1 LAKVQPWYPDNVSKD
16 LYFSLKETDQK
27 VPDKLLKAALIRW
40 AAEDIRQLVRMRE
53 CKPILTQLHQRGS
66 VGDDIWTRF
75 TTSEKLHQ
83 MEINELAQ
91 EANNLKPGWAQQ
103 MIQTA
108 TEVAQNESL
117 RKRISEFPSQQEEY
131 RRTYEEIRKSS
142 LNELVG

>member
-1 LAKVQPWYPDNVSKD
+1 MAKLQPWYPENISKD
-16 LYFSLKETDQK
+16 IYFSLKATDQK

-66 VGDDIWTRF
+66 VGDELWTRF
-75 TTSEKLHQ
+75 TSSEKLHQ

-91 EANNLKPGWAQQ
+91 EANDLKSNWAQQ

-108 TEVAQNESL
+108 TEVVQNEAL
-117 RKRISEFPSQQEEY
+117 RKRINEFPKQQEEY
-131 RRTYEEIRKSS
+131 RRIYEGIRKSS
-142 LNELVG
+142 LEELVD